1 VRDVLVPCYHA
12 VSRTWPAH
20 ISVTPEQLEAHLT
33 YLARRGYRPTTFG
46 DVALSPRPTRT
57 MAVTFDDAYR
67 SVITGAFPILTRL
80 GIPATVFACT
90 AFVGTERP
98 MAVGVDRWV
107 GGPHEHELIGMSW
120 NELETL
126 ASAGWEI
133 GSHTRSHALLREL
146 DDASLAAELRE
157 SREQCEQ
164 RLGRPCR
171 SLSYPRGEFDERV
184 VEAARAA
191 GYTAGATSFPGRFR
205 SVSPLQ
211 WPRVGIGHRDLGWR
225 FRLKVS
231 RGMRHVRALP
241 GADVLFRLRG
251 TQPPA
256 RPSTVD

>member
-1 VRDVLVPCYHA
+1 
-12 VSRTWPAH
+12 
-20 ISVTPEQLEAHLT
+20 
-33 YLARRGYRPTTFG
+33 
-46 DVALSPRPTRT
+46 

-67 SVITGAFPILTRL
+67 SVITSAFPILTRL

-90 AFVGTERP
+90 AFVETERP
-98 MAVGVDRWV
+98 MAVGVDQWV
-107 GGPHEHELIGMSW
+107 GGPHEDELIGMSW
-120 NELETL
+120 NDLETL

-133 GSHTRSHALLREL
+133 GSHTRSHARLTEL
-146 DDASLAAELRE
+146 DDASLASELRE

-164 RLGRPCR
+164 RLGAPCR
-171 SLSYPRGEFDERV
+171 SVSYPRGEFDERV
-184 VEAARAA
+184 LEAARAA
-191 GYTAGATSFPGRFR
+191 GYTAGATSFPGRFP

-231 RGMRHVRALP
+231 RGMRQVRALP

-256 RPSTVD
+256 RPSTVQ